1 MSLIFKGNKELLNEN
16 VICLFCSR
24 SIPLSLYYPTF
35 DLLKCLLD
43 QSVTIAGG
51 WHSPLEKKV
60 LRSREPNSKSNII
73 LYLAKGID
81 HFPIPKELSNDFENG
96 KVLIISKWKDNK
108 RIDQKKADERNKLIV
123 HTFNKFLFLSI
134 NENGNLE
141 SLYKSCMSQ
150 NKKVYLLD
158 HPSNSKW
165 INDKTVRVSQN
176 NLKGII

>member
-16 VICLFCSR
+16 VICLFCSIF
-24 SIPLSLYYPTF
+24 IPLSIYYPTF
-35 DLLKCLLD
+35 DFLKCLLN

-51 WHSPLEKKV
+51 WHSPLEKKA
-60 LRSREPNSKSNII
+60 LKSRESISQSNII
-73 LYLAKGID
+73 YYLAKGID
-81 HFPIPKELSNDFENG
+81 HFTVPVKLSIDFDKG
-96 KVLIISKWKDNK
+96 KVLIISKWKESK
-108 RIDQKKADERNKLIV
+108 RIDQKKADERNKLMV
-123 HTFNKFLFLSI
+123 DTFNKFLFLSI

-141 SLYKSCMSQ
+141 LLYKSCMSQ

-158 HPSNSKW
+158 HTSNSKW